1 MINLKRTYSEEK
13 ASMIDLMKKLNTT
26 RRTFKS
32 ICDKM
37 QQYEK
42 FIDPKILNSFEE
54 NVISAIR
61 DCGKVLAEKEVRD
74 VLSDLWPDFS
84 FITEDRQKGD
94 QKGGEK

>member
-26 RRTFKS
+26 RHTFKS

-61 DCGKVLAEKEVRD
+61 DCGKVLAGKEVRD
-74 VLSDLWPDFS
+74 VLSDLWPDLS
-84 FITEDRQKGD
+84 EISREDK
-94 QKGGEK
+94 KGGQK

>member
-1 MINLKRTYSEEK
+1 MINLKRTYSEEN
-13 ASMIDLMKKLNTT
+13 ASMIDLMRKLNAT

-32 ICDKM
+32 ICDQM
-37 QQYEK
+37 QKYEK

-74 VLSDLWPDFS
+74 VLSNLWPDFS
-84 FITEDRQKGD
+84 FITEDM
-94 QKGGEK
+94 QKGGER